1 MSLNDFFD
9 KIYCINLDRRPDRWE
24 ASQREFD
31 RIGIEVE
38 RWIAVDGMEI
48 PNRWKDFHSSLK
60 AGEIGVKFSHG
71 FLLNRALGEKF
82 ENILILEDDIEFS
95 PTFNEDWER
104 WNQEIPTDWDM
115 LYLGGNLVGWNPS
128 PVSRHV
134 HKGEGLF
141 AIHAL
146 GLSRRII
153 HDLLVDKFSFDPNV
167 PIDTT
172 YARKS
177 TQYNSYLMVPR
188 MAFQR
193 TDYSDIQNA
202 PANYQFLKQGQFPE
216 VMGR

>member
-31 RIGIEVE
+31 RIGIEVLGYK
-38 RWIAVDGMEI
+38 ATDGLTQKYEGPLLPGEYGILMS
-48 PNRWKDFHSSLK
+48 NVSL
-60 AGEIGVKFSHG
+60 ITDLWYF
-71 FLLNRALGEKF
+71 EKKT
-82 ENILILEDDIEFS
+82 NKVLILEDDIEFS
-95 PTFNEDWER
+95 ETFNRDWDQ
-104 WNQEIPTDWDM
+104 WSSEIPSDWDM

-128 PVSRHV
+128 PVTEHV
-134 HKGEGLF
+134 HNGVGVF

-146 GLSRRII
+146 GLSRRAMGALIT
-153 HDLLVDKFSFDPNV
+153 HPNIWNQ
-167 PIDTT
+167 PIDVT
-172 YARKS
+172 YSQISAHL
-177 TQYNSYLMVPR
+177 NSYIMVPR

-202 PANYQFLKQGQFPE
+202 PADYQFLKQGQFPE

>member
-38 RWIAVDGMEI
+38 RFSAVDGANPDTSFVADTGLLPGEYGI
-48 PNRWKDFHSSLK
+48 LDTHGSLLFTARDK
-60 AGEIGVKFSHG
+60 GYES
-71 FLLNRALGEKF
+71 
-82 ENILILEDDIEFS
+82 ILILEDDIEFS
-95 PTFNEDWER
+95 PTFDKDWEA
-104 WNQEIPTDWDM
+104 WHQEIPADWEM

-128 PVSRHV
+128 PVTKHV

-141 AIHAL
+141 AIHAFAL
-146 GLSRRII
+146 AGAALREIPLFLTQGPV
-153 HDLLVDKFSFDPNV
+153 DLQ
-167 PIDTT
+167 
-172 YARKS
+172 YARQSVNYKS
-177 TQYNSYLMVPR
+177 YIMVPR

-193 TDYSDIQNA
+193 EDYSDIQNA

-216 VMGR
+216 VMGG